1 MADVEPVAKKSKPG
15 PPVAAVMA
23 RVESPAPLSRE
34 SNRHGTHIGGNI
46 PRLWYTVEADLYI
59 TSYVFRLVL
68 VGMGRLA
75 GFPGPSPDASRRRA
89 RRLYRRNMLQARH
102 K

>member
-75 GFPGPSPDASRRRA
+75 GLGARPAAGRIRRS
-89 RRLYRRNMLQARH
+89 RRLYRRDMLRARH